1 MTYIMTSKYNKNGNS
16 YYHNQLVDEQCLTD
30 WETGNMK
37 SVYSK
42 FDNSLGE
49 LVGVLGVG
57 RSALRK
63 TGLAYKRPHDER

>member
-1 MTYIMTSKYNKNGNS
+1 MKYIMTTCYTKSDNA

-30 WETGNMK
+30 WERGNMK
-37 SVYSK
+37 AVESK
-42 FDNSLGE
+42 FDNSLGQ

-63 TGLAYKRPHDER
+63 TGLAYKVAE